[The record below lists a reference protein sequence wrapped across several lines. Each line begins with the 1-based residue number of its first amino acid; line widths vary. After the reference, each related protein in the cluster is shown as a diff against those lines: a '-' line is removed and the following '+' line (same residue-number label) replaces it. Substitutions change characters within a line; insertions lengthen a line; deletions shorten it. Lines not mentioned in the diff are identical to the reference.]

1 MRAFATLLLLLA
13 LSGCMSTNEALMPDP
28 SARGG
33 GIVGGEP
40 PSPYTP
46 AR

>member
-1 MRAFATLLLLLA
+1 MRVVISLFLMLA
-13 LSGCMSTNEALMPDP
+13 VAGCMSVNEAQMPDP

-33 GIVGGEP
+33 GIAGGEP

>member
-1 MRAFATLLLLLA
+1 MRILGCLVILLA
-13 LSGCMSTNEALMPDP
+13 LSGCMTTNEAQMPDP
-28 SARGG
+28 AARGG

-46 AR
+46 TR